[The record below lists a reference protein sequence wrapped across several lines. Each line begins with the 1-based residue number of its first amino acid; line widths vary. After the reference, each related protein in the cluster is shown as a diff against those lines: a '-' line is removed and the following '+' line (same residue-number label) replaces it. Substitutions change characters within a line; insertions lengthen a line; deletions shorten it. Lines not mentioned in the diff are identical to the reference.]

1 MQITVYYKSGSHQ
14 TFIVPKDILAVE
26 FRRIA
31 EAVGGR
37 IKKLKFTH
45 SSDINSFKY
54 RIHQ

>member
-45 SSDINSFKY
+45 ASDINSFKY